1 MSGGERPAQPEQP
14 GFRSH
19 DVDEGRLSEADWEKR
34 LIELFAE
41 LVAEE
46 VLADLRGETPS

>member
-1 MSGGERPAQPEQP
+1 MSDPSDHGETLENPEWRRDPAP
-14 GFRSH
+14 GQN
-19 DVDEGRLSEADWEKR
+19 EEAWEKR

-46 VLADLRGETPS
+46 VLADLRGEKPS